1 MDIDR
6 TVQRLIRDYETSDP
20 FRLARDKQIVVLYED
35 LGNYRGYYNKVYRH
49 KFIHIHEDLDEVQK
63 KITCAHELG
72 HSILHT
78 NTSTPYMRS
87 NTFYSTNRYER
98 EANLFA
104 SHLLITDAFIQEH
117 LDCYG
122 ELNIFRIAGDLM
134 LPVELVK
141 LKLNVL

>member
-6 TVQRLIRDYETSDP
+6 TVQRLIKEYETSDP

-35 LGNYRGYYNKVYRH
+35 LGNYRGYYNKVYRQ

-98 EANLFA
+98 QANLFA
-104 SHLLITDAFIQEH
+104 AHLLITDDFIQEQKNN
-117 LDCYG
+117 YG
-122 ELNIFRIAGDLM
+122 EINIFRISAELN
-134 LPVELVK
+134 LAIELVK
-141 LKLNVL
+141 LRLNIL

>member
-6 TVQRLIRDYETSDP
+6 TVRKLIREHETNNP
-20 FRLARDKQIVVLYED
+20 FLLARDKQIIVLYED
-35 LGNYRGYYNKVYRH
+35 LGNYRGYYNKVYRQ
-49 KFIHIHEDLDEVQK
+49 KFIHIHEDLGKEQK

-72 HSILHT
+72 HSILHA

-104 SHLLITDAFIQEH
+104 SHLLITDAFLREH
-117 LDCYG
+117 VELYNEINAFRISA
-122 ELNIFRIAGDLM
+122 ELN

-141 LKLNVL
+141 LKLNIL

>member
-35 LGNYRGYYNKVYRH
+35 LGNYRGYYNKVYRQ

-98 EANLFA
+98 QANLFA
-104 SHLLITDAFIQEH
+104 AHLLITDDFLRES

-122 ELNIFRIAGDLM
+122 ELNIFRIAGDLG
-134 LPVELVK
+134 LPVELAR
-141 LKLNVL
+141 LRLNIL